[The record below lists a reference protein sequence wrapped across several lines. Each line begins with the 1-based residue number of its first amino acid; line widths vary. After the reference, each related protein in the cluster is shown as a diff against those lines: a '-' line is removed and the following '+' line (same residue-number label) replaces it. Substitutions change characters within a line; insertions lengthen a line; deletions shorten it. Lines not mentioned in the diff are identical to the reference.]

1 MAVVVGVVA
10 GGGTAAAAIPIYT
23 HPDLELARTIVT
35 NPFPGTTMKPSDAEG
50 LAYVPSDNS
59 IWLADDN
66 GHRLFEIDATSG
78 ALKRTLTQSTLAAAP
93 QYPSG
98 PAAGTNTAS
107 DWEAMTYDPVH
118 DILYAFAG
126 KCCSSGIRAA
136 AFRFLRVNGV
146 FQVDTFQPFS
156 SPLNDFSG
164 VGEINGEIW
173 GALGKV
179 LYKYDYVTN
188 TFSNSFTVPGVSGSI
203 YGISDSPGGA
213 QDVWFTGSSSTLY
226 RFNWVTRTMYP
237 NHTFAMT
244 PRGVRDAR
252 AVDVLNDQLI
262 ICDGYDSYSSSSPD
276 RYAIKFFNVIDLD
289 GTQPPAASFTATPAT
304 GPAPLAV
311 QFTDNSTNNP
321 TSWQWNFGDGGTSTQ
336 RNPSHTFAG
345 GTFTVSLTATNANGS
360 NSTTR
365 TVTATVPQPP
375 VASFTATPTSGPAPL
390 AVQFTDTSANGPTSW
405 AWNFGDGTS
414 STQRHPAH
422 TFGTTGAY
430 TVTLTATNASGSTS
444 ASTTINASGPLN
456 SFPALKDAF
465 VNPASATKNYG
476 GYDYLRALAGS
487 TQYRPYV
494 AFNVSGLSGPV
505 ARAVIRLF
513 VTDASDKGGDWYAVN
528 PSWNET
534 GLNWNNA
541 PQPGG
546 ALLSSLGAV
555 TANTWVEIDVTP
567 AIAGNGTYSFAA
579 LTTSTNSLRYSSKEG
594 ANPPQL
600 VITPGAGSTP
610 PIAGF
615 TASPTS
621 GAAPLTVAFTDAS
634 TANTT
639 SWAWDFGDGGT
650 SNQQN
655 PTHTFNGVGSFL
667 VRLTA
672 SNAQGGNSITT
683 TITTSAPTSNGTYPV
698 TKDSIVSAGSPTKN
712 YGAYDYIRGLLNP
725 PDQYRPYVSFDVSG
739 VGGTITRAVIRLFVT
754 DGSDNGGAWY
764 RVDPAA
770 WSETALNWNNAPP
783 LTGTPVASV
792 GTVSAGNWIEVDVT
806 SVVTG
811 NGSYSFGAISTSSN
825 SVRFSSKE
833 GANPPQLVLTT
844 T

>member
-1 MAVVVGVVA
+1 M
-10 GGGTAAAAIPIYT
+10 
-23 HPDLELARTIVT
+23 
-35 NPFPGTTMKPSDAEG
+35 
-50 LAYVPSDNS
+50 
-59 IWLADDN
+59 
-66 GHRLFEIDATSG
+66 
-78 ALKRTLTQSTLAAAP
+78 
-93 QYPSG
+93 
-98 PAAGTNTAS
+98 
-107 DWEAMTYDPVH
+107 
-118 DILYAFAG
+118 
-126 KCCSSGIRAA
+126 
-136 AFRFLRVNGV
+136 
-146 FQVDTFQPFS
+146 
-156 SPLNDFSG
+156 
-164 VGEINGEIW
+164 
-173 GALGKV
+173 
-179 LYKYDYVTN
+179 
-188 TFSNSFTVPGVSGSI
+188 
-203 YGISDSPGGA
+203 
-213 QDVWFTGSSSTLY
+213 
-226 RFNWVTRTMYP
+226 
-237 NHTFAMT
+237 
-244 PRGVRDAR
+244 
-252 AVDVLNDQLI
+252 
-262 ICDGYDSYSSSSPD
+262 
-276 RYAIKFFNVIDLD
+276 
-289 GTQPPAASFTATPAT
+289 
-304 GPAPLAV
+304 
-311 QFTDNSTNNP
+311 
-321 TSWQWNFGDGGTSTQ
+321 
-336 RNPSHTFAG
+336 
-345 GTFTVSLTATNANGS
+345 SLTATNANGS

-430 TVTLTATNASGSTS
+430 TVTLTATNATGSTS

-456 SFPALKDAF
+456 SFPALKDALA
-465 VNPASATKNYG
+465 NSASATKNYG

-494 AFNVSGLSGPV
+494 GFNVSGLSGPV

-534 GLNWNNA
+534 GLNWNSA
-541 PQPGG
+541 P
-546 ALLSSLGAV
+546 
-555 TANTWVEIDVTP
+555 TRWC
-567 AIAGNGTYSFAA
+567 AA
-579 LTTSTNSLRYSSKEG
+579 LQPRRGDREHLGRGRRDAGHRRERHLQLRRPHREHEL
-594 ANPPQL
+594 AEVL
-600 VITPGAGSTP
+600 VQRGGEPAPARHHPWGRPTP

-615 TASPTS
+615 TANPTS

-672 SNAQGGNSITT
+672 SNAQGGNSTTT
-683 TITTSAPTSNGTYPV
+683 TITTTAPTSNGTYPV

-712 YGAYDYIRGLLNP
+712 YGAYDYIRGLLSP
-725 PDQYRPYVSFDVSG
+725 PDEYRPYVSFDVSG

-770 WSETALNWNNAPP
+770 WSETAINWNNAPP

-811 NGSYSFGAISTSSN
+811 NGSYSFGAISTSTN

-833 GANPPQLVLTT
+833 GRTRPARPDHDMRRPRSPGSVAVN
-844 T
+844 